1 MKLRQRVKNLWN
13 LLFALVLLGQI
24 AEAEAYMRFLPKE
37 ELVASSEYIVLAEV
51 WSISEGERIVSGEQ
65 SKAIVLKNEL
75 KVLDSLKGEWPR
87 CKPLFLNTYRFDG
100 WKEDTVALPPR
111 GFKVLLFLGKNEQ
124 GELRPVNGIQGVWPM
139 IGGEP
144 VGAGFGTTLAQIQEM
159 VQKQANQIEGRCSSA
174 VFNSLLHTAEE
185 QTEKGQYNEALDSFR
200 KAYRIC
206 PMKDLEEMMAWL
218 LGEVHS
224 H

>member
-1 MKLRQRVKNLWN
+1 MKQRHRIKSLWKV
-13 LLFALVLLGQI
+13 LSALILLGQI

-37 ELVASSEYIVLAEV
+37 ELVTSSEYIVLAEV
-51 WSISEGERIVSGEQ
+51 WSISEGNRIVWGEQ
-65 SKAIVLKNEL
+65 TKAIVLKNEL
-75 KVLDSLKGEWPR
+75 KVIDSLKGGWSLW
-87 CKPLFLNTYRFDG
+87 KPLFLDTYRFDG
-100 WKEDTVALPPR
+100 WKEDNVELPPK
-111 GFKVLLFLGKNEQ
+111 GLKVLLFLSKNEK

-139 IGGEP
+139 SKGEP

-159 VQKQANQIEGRCSSA
+159 IQKQANQIEERCSSN
-174 VFNSLLHTAEE
+174 VFNSLLNTAED

-206 PMKDLEEMMAWL
+206 PMKDLEEMIAWL
-218 LGEVHS
+218 LGEGHS